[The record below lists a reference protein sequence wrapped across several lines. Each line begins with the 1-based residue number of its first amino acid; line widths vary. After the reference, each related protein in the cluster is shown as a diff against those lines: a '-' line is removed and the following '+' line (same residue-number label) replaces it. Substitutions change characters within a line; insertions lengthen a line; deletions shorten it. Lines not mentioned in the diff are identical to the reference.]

1 MNSQPRVVDTGA
13 IPPNTIKPLPAGA
26 TNIYTA
32 GIIKQTNQNIA
43 QNNLVGTKSGGKR
56 KRKSNQKYNYVGG
69 IPPVSV
75 VPSAPSYAVNK
86 AEINANNTAIG
97 GLALKVDNQ
106 AVFDK
111 TVGEGPNTTAMLA
124 AKQSATYYG
133 NGMKGGKKKGGGA
146 WGCLSGGKK
155 SRKNCRTKRRN
166 TRKQMKR
173 YRR

>member
-133 NGMKGGKKKGGGA
+133 NGMKGGKKKRRRSVGMFK
-146 WGCLSGGKK
+146 WGKK
-155 SRKNCRTKRRN
+155 IKKKLQNKKKKYT
-166 TRKQMKR
+166 
-173 YRR
+173 